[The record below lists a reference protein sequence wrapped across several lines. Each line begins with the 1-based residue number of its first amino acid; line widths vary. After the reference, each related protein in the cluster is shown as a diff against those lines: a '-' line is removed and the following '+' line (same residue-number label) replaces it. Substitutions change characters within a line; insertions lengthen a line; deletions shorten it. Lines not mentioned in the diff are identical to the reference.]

1 MKEYDYS
8 QAGAYFVTI
17 CTHNSEIFLVREDV
31 KDMIFTFWH
40 KLPEK
45 FDNISIDA
53 FIIMPNHVH
62 GIIFLNEPDPDDSS
76 VGIDTKTQNN
86 NNTVGADP
94 CVCPDIPKT
103 VNAQKMGEH
112 MGSPLRTIG
121 HIVQWFKTMTT
132 NNYIRGVK
140 NNGWEPFEKRFWQRN
155 YYEHIIR
162 NEKELNQTHQYII
175 DNPLNW
181 ESDEEN
187 PQNWR
192 GV

>member
-1 MKEYDYS
+1 MQEYNYS

-17 CTHNSEIFLVREDV
+17 CTHNHEIFLVREDV
-31 KDMIFTFWH
+31 KDIIFTFWQ

-76 VGIDTKTQNN
+76 VGIDAKTQNN
-86 NNTVGADP
+86 KNPVGADP
-94 CVCPDIPKT
+94 CVCPDTPKT
-103 VNAQKMGEH
+103 VNAQKMGENA
-112 MGSPLRTIG
+112 GSPLRTIG
-121 HIVQWFKTMTT
+121 HIVQWFKTMIT

-140 NNGWEPFEKRFWQRN
+140 NNRWEPFEKRFWQRN

-162 NEKELNQTHQYII
+162 NEKELNKIREYII
-175 DNPLNW
+175 NNPLEW
-181 ESDEEN
+181 ESDTEN
-187 PQNWR
+187 PKNWR
-192 GV
+192 GI